1 MERRTESEVEVMLQV
16 LLKQKELRDLQAEKE
31 KLTNEAAGFEAREA
45 ELTKDIEAVESDEQR
60 SVVQEAIDKFE
71 AERDENK
78 KKTDELD
85 EKIRGIE
92 AEIDELEKAQEDPEP
107 QPEPEKRAGEKHM
120 ENRTLFGMDAA
131 ETRAFMEREDVK
143 TLLAEVRSAM
153 KEKRGITGAELTI
166 PEVMLRLLREN
177 IMNYSKLYR
186 HVNVV
191 YVNGQAVQPV
201 MGTIPEAVWTQC
213 CGKINELSLT
223 FNAAEVGCWK
233 IAGYLQLCRA
243 TEEDSDVDLAGEIV
257 TALGAAIG
265 LGLDKALIFGLGTRM
280 PLGIFTRLAQTSKPA
295 DYDANERP
303 WVDLHTTNILTISAA
318 NSVGTKL
325 FQNIILDGAAAK
337 GKYSRGDKV
346 WVMNEKTFT
355 TLQAEGLAVTAA
367 GAIVTGVNGTMPVAG
382 GIIEVLDFMPDN
394 MIVGGY
400 FDLYLL
406 AERAGTSIQR
416 DDSVKFLDDASVWKG
431 TARYDGKPII
441 AEGFVAIGI
450 NNVTPSAAG
459 ISFAPDTANTE
470 SSAS

>member
-71 AERDENK
+71 AERNENK

-92 AEIDELEKAQEDPEP
+92 AEIEELEKAQEDPEP

-280 PLGIFTRLAQTSKPA
+280 PLGIFTRLAQTSQPA

-406 AERAGTSIQR
+406 AERAGTTIQR

-450 NNVTPSAAG
+450 NNVTPSASG

>member
-31 KLTNEAAGFEAREA
+31 KLTNVAAGFEAREA

-92 AEIDELEKAQEDPEP
+92 AEIAELEKAQEDPEP

-201 MGTIPEAVWTQC
+201 MGTIPEAVWTQ
-213 CGKINELSLT
+213 
-223 FNAAEVGCWK
+223 
-233 IAGYLQLCRA
+233 
-243 TEEDSDVDLAGEIV
+243 
-257 TALGAAIG
+257 
-265 LGLDKALIFGLGTRM
+265 
-280 PLGIFTRLAQTSKPA
+280 
-295 DYDANERP
+295 
-303 WVDLHTTNILTISAA
+303 
-318 NSVGTKL
+318 
-325 FQNIILDGAAAK
+325 
-337 GKYSRGDKV
+337 
-346 WVMNEKTFT
+346 
-355 TLQAEGLAVTAA
+355 
-367 GAIVTGVNGTMPVAG
+367 
-382 GIIEVLDFMPDN
+382 
-394 MIVGGY
+394 
-400 FDLYLL
+400 
-406 AERAGTSIQR
+406 
-416 DDSVKFLDDASVWKG
+416 
-431 TARYDGKPII
+431 
-441 AEGFVAIGI
+441 
-450 NNVTPSAAG
+450 
-459 ISFAPDTANTE
+459 
-470 SSAS
+470 